1 MPYEERNASL
11 QRPHTVILE
20 ERKKLAVSGVEH
32 VESFDEAE
40 IVMQTNKGLLTVRG
54 SDLHIG
60 KLSVDTGEVN
70 IEGII
75 GELQYE
81 EEVQSGGG
89 LFGRLFK

>member
-1 MPYEERNASL
+1 MPYEELNKTL
-11 QRPHTVILE
+11 QRPHNVIME
-20 ERKKLAVSGVEH
+20 ERKKLSVSGVEN

-40 IVMQTNKGLLTVRG
+40 IVMQTNKGMLTVRG
-54 SDLHIG
+54 SELHIG

-70 IEGII
+70 IEGKI

-81 EEVQSGGG
+81 DEAPASSG

>member
-1 MPYEERNASL
+1 MPYEERNPSL
-11 QRPHTVILE
+11 QRPHNVILE
-20 ERKKLAVSGVEH
+20 GRKKLSVSGVDH
-32 VESFDEAE
+32 VESFDETE

-54 SDLHIG
+54 TEMHIG

-70 IEGII
+70 IEGTI